1 MLLQRVIDPADPR
14 RCKGATPAG
23 QCMNEA
29 EDGCENCLIHNGQV
43 SAISPTKRIYLLTR
57 AAARNRL
64 AELAEHDEVKSLR
77 EEIALTRM
85 MIETQFNGINSDL
98 DWAMRW
104 PAIERG
110 IRTVHGLVKD
120 CHVIEQNLGSMLSK
134 TTVLSLANRICQVVI
149 DRLQG
154 IDNYTDLTDDII
166 HSVIQIVQ
174 DANNEGV
181 VRSVAL
187 LPSSPSV

>member
-1 MLLQRVIDPADPR
+1 MPLRRVTDPADPR
-14 RCKGATPAG
+14 RCKGPTPSG

-29 EDGCENCLIHNGQV
+29 EDGCENCLVHCGPP
-43 SAISPTKRIYLLTR
+43 STALSPTKRVYLLTR
-57 AAARNRL
+57 ADARKRL
-64 AELAEHDEVKSLR
+64 AELAEHEEVKSLR

-134 TTVLSLANRICQVVI
+134 ETVLGLAHRICQVVI

-174 DANNEGV
+174 DANNQGV

-187 LPSSPSV
+187 LP